1 MVQNHVFGILQSV
14 PLHCAQ
20 VSTPQIIACDDG
32 KPPRQRPKRY
42 ILKLQYIAPRHAVK
56 MMDILLS
63 LPILSFFFSSATT
76 SWSTSLN
83 LLFFY
88 LTWST
93 LILSHSPLHIQL
105 FGTLAIRLLFFLLP
119 SLLFLAFDS
128 LLPSL
133 AESIKHG
140 GASSLPPRDPRVLA
154 KVFLLA
160 VVNLLLETALET
172 SASLGLTYLFG
183 RTPFT
188 TTTTLPLPFAIIK
201 QLGWLYLS
209 REVLAYYLHRTV
221 LHAHAPRWTRRLSLS
236 SRSSS
241 SSTAASRAGS
251 KTRDATGYVARQ
263 HARHAHARS
272 AAPYS
277 LALAA
282 DHPLPFLLHR
292 FVPVYLPAVLVH
304 PHLLVYFIFVVL
316 ITIEETLTMSGYTIV
331 PGFIMG
337 GITRRNAVH
346 YGAGHRGSDSG
357 NYGAWGVLDW
367 VGGTGFGGR
376 DIEDDVRDGA
386 AHHRVKERGE
396 RSAND
401 AVEAVQNGVEGLR
414 KGKGRGKGRKANSG
428 SD

>member
-1 MVQNHVFGILQSV
+1 
-14 PLHCAQ
+14 
-20 VSTPQIIACDDG
+20 
-32 KPPRQRPKRY
+32 
-42 ILKLQYIAPRHAVK
+42 

-140 GASSLPPRDPRVLA
+140 GASSLPPRDARVLG
-154 KVFLLA
+154 KVLLLA

-172 SASLGLTYLFG
+172 ASSLGLTYLFG

-201 QLGWLYLS
+201 QLGWLYAS
-209 REVLAYYLHRTV
+209 REVLAYYVHRTV
-221 LHAHAPRWTRRLSLS
+221 LHAHAPGWTRRLAAS
-236 SRSSS
+236 SG
-241 SSTAASRAGS
+241 AASRAKA
-251 KTRDATGYVARQ
+251 KTKEASGYVARQ
-263 HARHAHARS
+263 HARHAHARA

-282 DHPLPFLLHR
+282 DHPIPFLLYR
-292 FVPVYLPAVLVH
+292 FVPVYLPAVFVH

-316 ITIEETLTMSGYTIV
+316 ITIEETLTMSGYTII
-331 PGFIMG
+331 PGIIMG

-346 YGAGHRGSDSG
+346 YGAGHRGNDSG
-357 NYGAWGVLDW
+357 NYGAWGLLDW
-367 VGGTGFGGR
+367 VGGTGFAGR
-376 DIEDDVRDGA
+376 DIEDDVRDEA
-386 AHHRVKERGE
+386 SKHRVKERGQ
-396 RSAND
+396 RGATN
-401 AVEAVQNGVEGLR
+401 AVDAVQNGIEGLR
-414 KGKGRGKGRKANSG
+414 RGKGRGKGRKGNSG